1 MRRAM
6 YSMVLLACL
15 AGMLTGCRRYSGLCD
30 IGVDPDPCCAKS
42 LFYAG
47 VNANGG
53 GCGEGGCFNGG
64 HAAGGCAN
72 GACGG
77 ASVETVAPA
86 HLAPAPVPAKGPLKL

>member
-6 YSMVLLACL
+6 YSLVLLAFL

-47 VNANGG
+47 VNASG
-53 GCGEGGCFNGG
+53 GCGSGGCFNGA
-64 HAAGGCAN
+64 AAGGCAN

-77 ASVETVAPA
+77 VTAEPVNAVP
-86 HLAPAPVPAKGPLKL
+86 LAPAPAPKAGLKL

>member
-6 YSMVLLACL
+6 YSLVLLACL

-53 GCGEGGCFNGG
+53 GC
-64 HAAGGCAN
+64 AN

-77 ASVETVAPA
+77 ASVETVAPT
-86 HLAPAPVPAKGPLKL
+86 HIAPAPATRGALKL